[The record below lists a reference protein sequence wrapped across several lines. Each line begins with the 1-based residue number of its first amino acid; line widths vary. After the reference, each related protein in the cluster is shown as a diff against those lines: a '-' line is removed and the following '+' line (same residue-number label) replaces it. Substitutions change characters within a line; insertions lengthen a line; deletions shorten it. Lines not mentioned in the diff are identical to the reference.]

1 MTCSTT
7 RRRFLKQTLG
17 SSVLVAAGGPWVPEF
32 LLHSAR
38 AAAGRST
45 DRVLVV
51 VQLSGG
57 NDGLNTVVPYR
68 DPLYRQAR
76 PTLAVPS
83 AQVLKLENGLGLHPS
98 LQGLEELWQDG
109 SLCVVQGV
117 GYPNPNRS
125 HFRSMDIWHS
135 AQPEN
140 PKPRTGWL
148 GRWLDRQGGQAAQ
161 LAALHLGQE
170 PLPLALAAR
179 SVAVPSFASLEGFRL
194 HEHDA
199 ALSTAA
205 LRQLALAQHS
215 PQQPTP
221 LEAFVRRQ
229 MLAALDASSRVS
241 QALQEEAAGTDYPP
255 NALARKLRNIAG
267 LIDAGLPTRIYYVS
281 LAGFDTHVKQQGA
294 HASLLR
300 QWGDALRAFAQ
311 DLKARGHWQ
320 RVAVLT
326 FSEFGRRVRENASAG
341 TDHGT
346 AAPVF
351 LAGGKLRAGL
361 HGPAPDLQDLEAG
374 DLKFHTDFRCV
385 YAAVLEHWLETPA
398 AEVLGRQFPPVKVFQ

>member
-1 MTCSTT
+1 MAHSTT
-7 RRRFLKQTLG
+7 RRRFLKQALG
-17 SSVLVAAGGPWVPEF
+17 GSALIAAGGAWVPEF

-38 AAAGRST
+38 AAALRPG

-68 DPLYRQAR
+68 NPLYRQAR
-76 PTLAVPS
+76 PTLAVPAS
-83 AQVLKLENGLGLHPS
+83 QVLKLEKGLGLHPS
-98 LQGLEELWQDG
+98 LGGLEQLWQNR

-135 AQPEN
+135 AQPDN
-140 PKPRTGWL
+140 PQPRTGWL
-148 GRWLDRQGGQAAQ
+148 GRWLDRQERQAAQ
-161 LAALHLGQE
+161 LAALHLGEE
-170 PLPLALAAR
+170 PLPLALVAR
-179 SVAVPSFASLEGFRL
+179 ETAVPSFASLEGFRL

-205 LRQLALAQHS
+205 LRQLALAQQS
-215 PQQPTP
+215 PAQPTP

-229 MLAALDASSRVS
+229 MLSALDASSRVS
-241 QALQEEAAGTDYPP
+241 QALEEEPAGTDYPQNP
-255 NALARKLRNIAG
+255 LAEKLRNIAG
-267 LIDAGLPTRIYYVS
+267 LIYAGLPTRIYYVS
-281 LAGFDTHVKQQGA
+281 LAGFDTHVKQQGI
-294 HASLLR
+294 HATLLQ
-300 QWGDALRAFAQ
+300 QWGDALNAFAQ
-311 DLKARGHWQ
+311 DLKNRGHWD

-326 FSEFGRRVRENASAG
+326 FSEFGRRVRENASNG

-351 LAGGKLRAGL
+351 LAGGKVRAGL
-361 HGPAPDLQDLEAG
+361 IGPAPDLEDLEAG
-374 DLKFHTDFRCV
+374 DLKFQIDFRRV
-385 YAAVLEHWLETPA
+385 YAAVLEHWLDTPGG
-398 AEVLGRQFPPVKVFQ
+398 EVLGQPFQPVEAFG

>member
-1 MTCSTT
+1 MTHSTT

-17 SSVLVAAGGPWVPEF
+17 GSVLVAAGGAWVPEF

-38 AAAGRST
+38 ATAGRAT

-76 PTLAVPS
+76 PTLAVPA
-83 AQVLKLENGLGLHPS
+83 AQVLKLDSDLGLHPS

-109 SLCVVQGV
+109 SLGVVQGV

-140 PKPRTGWL
+140 PQPRTGWL
-148 GRWLDRQGGQAAQ
+148 GRWLDRRGRQAQ
-161 LAALHLGQE
+161 LAALHLGDE
-170 PLPLALAAR
+170 PLPLALVAR
-179 SVAVPSFASLEGFRL
+179 EVAVPSFASLEGFRV
-194 HEHDA
+194 HEQDA

-205 LRQLALAQHS
+205 LRQLALS
-215 PQQPTP
+215 QQEPNRPTP

-229 MLAALDASSRVS
+229 MISALEASTRVS
-241 QALQEEAAGTDYPP
+241 QALEEEPTGADYPDSP
-255 NALARKLRNIAG
+255 LAEKLRNIAG

-281 LAGFDTHVKQQGA
+281 LAGFDTHVKQQGV
-294 HASLLR
+294 HASLLQ

-311 DLKARGHWQ
+311 DLKARGHWN

-326 FSEFGRRVRENASAG
+326 FSEFGRRVRENASDG

-374 DLKFHTDFRCV
+374 DLKFQIDFRCV
-385 YAAVLEHWLETPA
+385 YAAVLEQWLGAPA
-398 AEVLGRQFPPVKVFQ
+398 AEVLGRQFKPAKVFP